1 MFESLKKYKTVKI
14 EKPIKKDNK
23 LEILRDLF
31 VDGLNKQIDELN
43 KIIENPKHISV
54 KGFKRWYQPAKDGY
68 NVFLKYQNKP
78 VPCFDGGADAVFV
91 ESLEDVRQF
100 YFDMLEE
107 LKKDKTIKELA
118 DFISAMKIAKG
129 AKRED

>member
-23 LEILRDLF
+23 LEVLRDLF

-54 KGFKRWYQPAKDGY
+54 KGFKRWYQPTKNGY

-78 VPCFDGGADAVFV
+78 VSCFDGADAVFA
-91 ESLEDVRQF
+91 ESLEEVRQGYF
-100 YFDMLEE
+100 YMLEE

-118 DFISAMKIAKG
+118 ELISTMKIARG
-129 AKRED
+129 ARKEG

>member
-43 KIIENPKHISV
+43 KIIANPRHISV
-54 KGFKRWYQPAKDGY
+54 RGFKRWYQPAENGY

-78 VPCFDGGADAVFV
+78 VPCFGGADAVFA
-91 ESLEDVRQF
+91 ETLEEVRQV

-118 DFISAMKIAKG
+118 DLISMMKIAKG